1 MAVAVLADA
10 HLGGP
15 GGEPGPLLA
24 QLAEIAERR
33 PERLVLLGDLFQVWV
48 GYRQYETPE
57 IRAFLDAVATVR
69 TAGVPVD
76 YIEGN
81 RDFFLT
87 EGPYRAAFDR
97 VGAEAAFVTGGV
109 RYLAVHGDGLND
121 RDRQYLAWRWLS
133 KSAPIRWTIR
143 HLPRPVVQRLVDSTE
158 RKLTGTNFKH
168 KVRIP
173 EEAIRRY
180 GESRLAEGHDVLL
193 LGHFHEARS
202 WRVPAGEIRLLEAW
216 FRSRRIEWVG

>member
-10 HLGGP
+10 HLGGA

-24 QLAEIAERR
+24 QLREIAARR

-48 GYRQYETPE
+48 GYRQFETPE
-57 IRAFLDAVATVR
+57 IRAFLDAVTAVR
-69 TAGVPVD
+69 AAGVPVD

-81 RDFFLT
+81 RDFFLG
-87 EGPYRAAFDR
+87 EGPYRSAFDR
-97 VGAEAAFVTGGV
+97 VGTESAFTSGGV

-133 KSAPIRWTIR
+133 KSLPIRWTIR
-143 HLPRPVVQRLVDSTE
+143 HLPGGVVGRLVHSTE
-158 RKLTGTNFKH
+158 RKLTDTNFKH

-173 EEAIRRY
+173 EEAIRRF
-180 GESRLAEGHDVLL
+180 GERRLAEGHDVLL

-202 WRVPAGEIRLLEAW
+202 WRVAGGEIRLLEAW